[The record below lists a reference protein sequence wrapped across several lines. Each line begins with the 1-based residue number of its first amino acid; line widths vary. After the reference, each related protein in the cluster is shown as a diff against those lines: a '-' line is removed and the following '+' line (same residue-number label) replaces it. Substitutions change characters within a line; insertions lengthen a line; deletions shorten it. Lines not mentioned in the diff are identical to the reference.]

1 MKTKF
6 SDRLARINDELLRTR
21 LRTCIVVA
29 AIATVVLSCSVIIL
43 FPEVVESMSKAI
55 ESTEL
60 DPPLNDGRHNSH
72 GDVVLFLAMVIAD
85 ILFLNFSLRSIRI
98 YKIRHGYNDRKLL
111 RERKY
116 LKYLGLW
123 IRE

>member
-6 SDRLARINDELLRTR
+6 GDKLAKINDELLRTR

-29 AIATVVLSCSVIIL
+29 AIAALVLSCTIIIL
-43 FPEVVESMSKAI
+43 FPDIVESMSKAI

-72 GDVVLFLAMVIAD
+72 GDVLLFLAMVVAD
-85 ILFLNFSLRSIRI
+85 ILLLNFSLRSMRI

-111 RERKY
+111 KERKY